1 MCVHIVIL
9 GPVLG
14 QDVVEQEQE
23 QERILKATL
32 CYVYMMPSLRRYIKY
47 VLLMESHSSYITGPP
62 TCRPK

>member
-14 QDVVEQEQE
+14 QDVVEQRARAGEDSE
-23 QERILKATL
+23 SNSLLRIHDALIEK
-32 CYVYMMPSLRRYIKY
+32 VF
-47 VLLMESHSSYITGPP
+47 LLMESHSSYIPGPP